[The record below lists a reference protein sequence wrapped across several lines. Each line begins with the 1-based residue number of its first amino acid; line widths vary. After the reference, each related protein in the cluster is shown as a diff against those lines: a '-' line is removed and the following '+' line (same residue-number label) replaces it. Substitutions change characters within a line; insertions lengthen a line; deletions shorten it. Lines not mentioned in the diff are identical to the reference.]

1 MGPRQLEDAVR
12 EVLILVG
19 AEGFS
24 YEEAAEM
31 IGVRVG
37 TVKSRASRARTRLA
51 ELLGAISVVGLLEQ
65 LNGWGLLFGKV
76 QADFRVVPG
85 AIEVSRGSA
94 VGASLGVSGEGVY
107 RTETTEIDMQGTIS
121 PIYLLNGIGQIFS
134 RRGEGLFGFNY
145 RLTGPASAIRVS
157 VNPLSILTP
166 GMFRE
171 IFRADPPRADQ

>member
-1 MGPRQLEDAVR
+1 MD
-12 EVLILVG
+12 LILNPEG
-19 AEGFS
+19 AAGR
-24 YEEAAEM
+24 YRGRIEM
-31 IGVRVG
+31 RSLRV
-37 TVKSRASRARTRLA
+37 VNAPVLA

-65 LNGWGLLFGKV
+65 LNGAGLLFGQV
-76 QADFRVVPG
+76 QAEFRVLPG

-94 VGASLGVSGEGVY
+94 VGASLGVSAEGVY
-107 RTETTEIDMQGTIS
+107 RTATSEIDMQGTIS

-134 RRGEGLFGFNY
+134 RKGEGLFGFNY

-171 IFRADPPRADQ
+171 IFRQRPPNLKDAEEGGG